1 MDRSRIIL
9 LLAHPTQP
17 EVFQGLASFLEACRF
32 DVQTRPADTK
42 SCQCVLSMKP
52 DVVFVEH
59 TGPSSG
65 AGLELARKVKG
76 TCPSVP
82 VILATKGGSEE
93 LAVAALRAGLQ
104 DYLTLPIAPEDML
117 AAVERNLGERTPV
130 LGLDGRVV
138 KAERHAG
145 QMIGTSDPMREV
157 RARMCKA
164 AASNCT
170 ALITGETGTGKEL
183 AAEFIHNQ
191 SARRNKPLVPIN
203 CAAIPDSLLESEL
216 FGHTRGAFTGAD
228 DPREGLLKAA
238 DGGTIFFDEIGDMS
252 LIAQAK
258 ILRVI
263 ERGEVCKL
271 GGTQRTQ
278 LDVRFIAATNQD
290 LQVMSSRGNFR
301 RDLYFR
307 LSVALVH
314 LPPLRERKEDIPML
328 VEYFRNEFGSR
339 QGSSV
344 PEISEECLECLLKYD
359 WPGNIRELKNVIENM
374 FLGEVP
380 THVGAGHLPRHLTEL
395 IGRKG
400 GELESERER
409 LLSALLF
416 AKWNKSKAAAKLH
429 WSRMTVYRKIEKYA
443 IAKGTINESEHCEER
458 RTEPV

>member
-17 EVFQGLASFLEACRF
+17 EVFQGLASFLEARRF

-59 TGPSSG
+59 TGPSLG
-65 AGLELARKVKG
+65 AGLELAREVKCA
-76 TCPSVP
+76 CPSVP
-82 VILATKGGSEE
+82 VILATNGGSEE

-104 DYLTLPIAPEDML
+104 DYLTLPIAPQDML
-117 AAVERNLGERTPV
+117 AVVEKNLGQRTPV

-138 KAERHAG
+138 KAECHAG
-145 QMIGTSDPMREV
+145 RMIGTSDPMREV
-157 RARMCKA
+157 RTRMCKA

-183 AAEFIHNQ
+183 VAESIHNQ
-191 SARRNKPLVPIN
+191 SARGSKPFVSIN

-216 FGHTRGAFTGAD
+216 FGHTRGAFTGAE
-228 DPREGLLKAA
+228 DPSEGLLKAA
-238 DGGTIFFDEIGDMS
+238 EGGTIFFDEI
-252 LIAQAK
+252 
-258 ILRVI
+258 VI
-263 ERGEVCKL
+263 EKREVCQL

-278 LDVRFIAATNQD
+278 LDVRFIADTNQD
-290 LQVMSSRGNFR
+290 LQVMSSRGSFR

-307 LSVALVH
+307 LNVALVH

-339 QGSSV
+339 PGSSV
-344 PEISEECLECLLKYD
+344 PEISEACMECLLKYD

-380 THVGAGHLPRHLTEL
+380 TQIGTGDLPRHLREL
-395 IGRKG
+395 IGPKG
-400 GELESERER
+400 SGLESERER

-443 IAKGTINESEHCEER
+443 IARGTINESEHCEER
-458 RTEPV
+458 RTKPV